1 MGKSIQ
7 RDIYYEKMK
16 SKAETTGQA
25 LAVLMMASRF
35 KKHQKYATTVL
46 NNVNAALAAEP
57 KEEEYA
63 ITRTC

>member
-16 SKAETTGQA
+16 NKSETTGQA
-25 LAVLMMASRF
+25 LAVLMMASKY

-46 NNVNAALAAEP
+46 NNVKEVLAEVQ
-57 KEEEYA
+57 KEDENA

>member
-7 RDIYYEKMK
+7 RDIYYQKTKNK
-16 SKAETTGQA
+16 SEVTGQA
-25 LAVLMMASRF
+25 LAVLMMTSRF